1 MRIIDFI
8 QNNLEFHTLCEILA
22 TDGLFLEFH
31 TCVKLSGS
39 PKILVFG
46 SEQKPIVHTISRLS
60 IALFFGNGKK
70 YIFQIVVTDLSTLRG
85 LEPQRGKMSHC

>member
-31 TCVKLSGS
+31 TLCEIKENRGARPKFHTCVKLSGS
-39 PKILVFG
+39 QFSSFKLGRDKLGRDKFG
-46 SEQKPIVHTISRLS
+46 RDKGGTHDRPRL
-60 IALFFGNGKK
+60 LTF
-70 YIFQIVVTDLSTLRG
+70 
-85 LEPQRGKMSHC
+85 